1 MNNVIKKIDMKKGLK
16 KWGIP
21 IAVGCVLG
29 WMFWDWYMGV
39 AFGWL
44 FYITQDNIQNGKD
57 CCK

>member
-1 MNNVIKKIDMKKGLK
+1 MMKKELK
-16 KWGIP
+16 KWIIP
-21 IAVGCVLG
+21 ITIGCVLG

>member
-1 MNNVIKKIDMKKGLK
+1 MIKKEIK
-16 KWGIP
+16 KWIIP
-21 IAVGCVLG
+21 ILIGISLG
-29 WMFWDWYMGV
+29 WVFSDWYMGF